1 MLHQSLFRG
10 KIELVIQVENFSA
23 ESSYTINHEL
33 AKRYFRD
40 LRRLADE
47 IDEENQQPYL
57 PLLMKMP
64 EVMLAEKVALKETE
78 WITIQKAIQTSVE
91 ELLQFRKA
99 EGSRLLPAFEKN
111 IAVIRE
117 LLSQIDPHE
126 KDRIEQ
132 LKSRLIKNLTDLQQ
146 EVQFDKNRFEQ
157 ELVYYLEKLDI
168 TEEKVRLANHCDY
181 FLSTLKEEES
191 MGKRL
196 NFIAQEMGREIN
208 TIGSKANHTAV
219 QHYVVGMKDELEK
232 IKEQLYNIL

>member
-1 MLHQSLFRG
+1 
-10 KIELVIQVENFSA
+10 
-23 ESSYTINHEL
+23 
-33 AKRYFRD
+33 
-40 LRRLADE
+40 
-47 IDEENQQPYL
+47 
-57 PLLMKMP
+57 
-64 EVMLAEKVALKETE
+64 
-78 WITIQKAIQTSVE
+78 
-91 ELLQFRKA
+91 
-99 EGSRLLPAFEKN
+99 LLPAFEKN